1 MSSKIKQ
8 YKELYVLML
17 GDYILTPDTFKEY
30 WEGYGSGATGL
41 YGWRP
46 PKKIYYTLG
55 QARRGKRYVPKEI
68 AKCVKIHKFL
78 SAGEVDNEQTT

>member
-1 MSSKIKQ
+1 MPKKTKQ

-30 WEGYGSGATGL
+30 WGNYGNSASGL

-46 PKKIYYTLG
+46 PKKVYYTLG
-55 QARRGKRYVPKEI
+55 QAKCGLHYVPAAIQHK
-68 AKCVKIHKFL
+68 VKIHKFASVSVFNDL
-78 SAGEVDNEQTT
+78 